1 MRFTNEIKDSPTLM
15 LAEKARQIEKEGK
28 HLLSLAIGEPDF
40 LTPPYIIEAT
50 KKALDAGFTKYST
63 PQGLLEL
70 RTLIAKEYKGYK
82 PDEVIVFPGAK
93 AAIFA
98 GLGAILEPGDE
109 VIVLAPYYVSYPAI
123 IKLAE
128 PEAIIKYVS
137 LNSDFTLPLEK
148 IKEAIT
154 PKTKCL
160 IVNYPHNP
168 TGQMLSFKETMDL
181 VNLVFKHKIYLLS
194 DEIYEKLNYS
204 GKAFHSFGAFPLI
217 KDQLILINGFSKA
230 YAMTGFRLGY
240 ALASKEIIYKMN
252 LINQNTNTNTATF
265 IQKGA
270 LAALTNKPMYLIPYN
285 NELKARAVY
294 LHEEINKFPLFSGLL
309 PDGAFYY
316 FMNIEKTN
324 LDSVSFANKLL
335 EEYNLVV
342 TPGIAFGE
350 AYDHY
355 VRLSLAV
362 PLDTLKEAISILKE
376 YK

>member
-40 LTPPYIIEAT
+40 ATPPYIIEAT

-82 PDEVIVFPGAK
+82 PDEVIIFPGAK

-128 PEAIIKYVS
+128 PEAVIKYVS
-137 LNSDFTLPLEK
+137 LNDDFTLPIEK
-148 IKEAIT
+148 IKETIT

-181 VNLVFKHKIYLLS
+181 VNLVYKHKIFLLS

-204 GKAFHSFGAFPLI
+204 GKAFHSFGSFPLI

-270 LAALTNKPMYLIPYN
+270 VAALTNKPMFLLTYN

-294 LHEEINKFPLFSGLL
+294 LHEEINKLPLFSGLL

-324 LDSVSFANKLL
+324 LDSITFANKLL
-335 EEYNLVV
+335 EEYHLVV

-350 AYDHY
+350 DYDHY

-362 PLDTLKEAISILKE
+362 PLETLKEAINILKE

>member
-40 LTPPYIIEAT
+40 ATPPYIIEAT

-82 PDEVIVFPGAK
+82 PDEVIIFPGAK

-123 IKLAE
+123 IKLAQ
-128 PEAIIKYVS
+128 PEAVIKYVS
-137 LNSDFTLPLEK
+137 LNDDFTLPLEK

-181 VNLVFKHKIYLLS
+181 VNLVYKHKIYLLS

-204 GKAFHSFGAFPLI
+204 GKAFHSFGSFPLI

-240 ALASKEIIYKMN
+240 ALASKEIVYKMN

-270 LAALTNKPMYLIPYN
+270 LAALTNKPMFLLTYN

-294 LHEEINKFPLFSGLL
+294 LHEEINKLPLFSGLL

-324 LDSVSFANKLL
+324 LDSVTFANKLL
-335 EEYNLVV
+335 EEYHLVV

-350 AYDHY
+350 DYDHY

-362 PLDTLKEAISILKE
+362 PLETLKEAIDILKE

>member
-15 LAEKARQIEKEGK
+15 LAEKARQKEKEGR
-28 HLLSLAIGEPDF
+28 HLISLAIGEPDF
-40 LTPPYIIEAT
+40 NTPSYIIEAT

-70 RTLIAKEYKGYK
+70 RTLIAKENKNYT
-82 PDEVIVFPGAK
+82 PEEVIIFPGAK

-98 GLGAILEPGDE
+98 GLGSILEPGDE

-123 IKLAE
+123 IKLAA
-128 PEAIIKYVS
+128 PESVITYVS
-137 LNSDFTLPLEK
+137 LNEDFTLPLER

-168 TGQMLSFKETMDL
+168 TGQMLSFKETMDI
-181 VNLVFKHKIYLLS
+181 VNLVYKHKIYLLS
-194 DEIYEKLNYS
+194 DEIYDKLNYS
-204 GKAFHSFGAFPLI
+204 GKAFYSFGSFPLI
-217 KDQLILINGFSKA
+217 KDQLILVNGFSKS

-240 ALASKEIIYKMN
+240 ALASKEMIYKMN

-270 LAALTNKPMYLIPYN
+270 VAALTNKPMFLLSYN

-294 LHEEINKFPLFSGLL
+294 LHEEINKLPLFSGLL

-316 FMNIEKTN
+316 FMNIEKTK
-324 LDSVSFANKLL
+324 LDSVTFSNKLL
-335 EEYNLVV
+335 EEYDLVV
-342 TPGIAFGE
+342 TPGIAFGND
-350 AYDHY
+350 YDHY

-362 PLDTLKEAISILKE
+362 SIDTLKSAVEILKTFQ
-376 YK
+376 